1 MKTKRFGLNKGLLS
15 RGWLIAIL
23 LLMLFVTACE
33 GLPIEI
39 QLPWLDTPV
48 PTEETETPVDLQGT
62 PTPASPEPEPT
73 LTAEAGAGK
82 IIIWLPPELT
92 PHEESLAGLLLQ
104 EKLNS
109 FARENDVEIE
119 VRVKAQTGSG
129 SLTDALTAANLAAP
143 TILPDLIVLSDADL
157 QLAAKRELVYPH
169 ARLQELML
177 DTDWY
182 PFGQEVSLVNGGV
195 LGIPLLTNPLALVYN
210 EASLLVPSNDWTA
223 IKDNF
228 GYFGFAADDSQANYL
243 LLLYQAVGGRVMDAQ
258 GRAILEEAALVE
270 ALTALKE
277 GQGALHI
284 SNLSVDFQTEDQVWN
299 AFLNRSLDTAV
310 VPIATILNQ
319 RAEVANQPKPAL
331 TEPDI
336 TLGTAMVWVLGN
348 PDPARQELALDLL
361 SELTETEFLS
371 NWSEALGWLPARPS
385 ALGAWKN
392 PNLKPALEK
401 IAQGT
406 RLYPPEE
413 IINRL
418 GPALRNA
425 TLLIL
430 RDGADP
436 IETAKTTIES
446 IK

>member
-1 MKTKRFGLNKGLLS
+1 MKTKRFGLKKSGTS
-15 RGWLIAIL
+15 RGWLTAVL
-23 LLMLFVTACE
+23 LVMLLVTACE

-39 QLPWLDTPV
+39 DLPWLDTPV
-48 PTEETETPVDLQGT
+48 PTEETEMPAGLSET
-62 PTPASPEPEPT
+62 PTPAASEPEPT
-73 LTAEAGAGK
+73 LTAETGVGK
-82 IIIWLPPELT
+82 LIVWLPPELS
-92 PHEESLAGLLLQ
+92 PHEESLAGYLLQ
-104 EKLNS
+104 EKLNN
-109 FARENDVEIE
+109 FAHENKVEIV

-143 TILPDLIVLSDADL
+143 TILPDLIVLSVTDL
-157 QLAAKRELVYPH
+157 QLAAKRDLIYPH
-169 ARLQELML
+169 PRLQELMN
-177 DTDWY
+177 DTDWF
-182 PFGQEVSLVNGGV
+182 PFGQELSLINGEV
-195 LGIPLLTNPLALVYN
+195 LGIPLLTNPLSLVYN

-228 GYFGFAADDSQANYL
+228 GYFGFAADDSQAKYL
-243 LLLYQAVGGRVMDAQ
+243 LLLYQAVDGKVMDAQ
-258 GRAILEEAALVE
+258 GRAILEEAPLVE

-284 SNLSVDFQTEDQVWN
+284 SNLSVGFQTEDQVWT
-299 AFLNRSLDTAV
+299 AFLNRSLDTAI
-310 VPIATILNQ
+310 VPVGTILKP
-319 RAEVANQPKPAL
+319 REVVNNQPKPAL

-336 TLGTAMVWVLGN
+336 TLGTAMAWALGN
-348 PDPARQELALDLL
+348 PDPARQELALDLVT
-361 SELTETEFLS
+361 ELTETEFLAS
-371 NWSEALGWLPARPS
+371 WSEALGLLPARPS
-385 ALGAWKN
+385 ALGDWKD

-401 IAQGT
+401 IAQAT

-425 TLLIL
+425 ALLIL